1 MVKSLPPGK
10 DHSRGGPPDFDTI
23 QRLQRKYSQAR
34 LASGDLTPEILAKI
48 GRWQKLK
55 AKLSGPNRIAY
66 EADVKELDRLVQL
79 TGELMPHLHFEVAD
93 VDWDAPDVERLLA
106 QGVMPKPDPGK
117 LRSDR

>member
-23 QRLQRKYSQAR
+23 QRLQQKYSQAR
-34 LASGDLTPEILAKI
+34 LASGDLPPDILAKI
-48 GRWQKLK
+48 ARWQELSAK
-55 AKLSGPNRIAY
+55 AIGGPKPAGKD
-66 EADVKELDRLVQL
+66 DVRELDQL
-79 TGELMPHLHFEVAD
+79 AGELMPHFNFKVGD